1 MRILFPNLTRP
12 KKGAKTLS
20 RVLSRPL
27 AQCQSAVAT
36 AGWRQRGSIGK
47 LKSSGRNG
55 ELVILKRI
63 EHVTY
68 VLTHKSPDSIV
79 ANFEFASPIRQA
91 PLFIPMRL
99 HLSYGAWTEKD
110 GTRVLF
116 SRDYKPLWRLKAGET
131 PARLNPWDRI
141 QFEKQEWFWDDTTT
155 PWSNEARFEHEMN
168 RLQDFGVTAL
178 PRLVETLPYLV
189 LRDDL
194 TSINDAVDLLRD
206 KYDPVQAA

>member
-1 MRILFPNLTRP
+1 VTNANPVPESYPAEKRREDTV
-12 KKGAKTLS
+12 S
-20 RVLSRPL
+20 RVESPFGSMPISR
-27 AQCQSAVAT
+27 
-36 AGWRQRGSIGK
+36 GN
-47 LKSSGRNG
+47 GRMAA
-55 ELVILKRI
+55 
-63 EHVTY
+63 
-68 VLTHKSPDSIV
+68 PDSIV